1 MINSVPPRVTRS
13 RRLPLDRYVN
23 LLFTNYKK
31 NDDHWIACWMSKN
44 DGCVDSLQ
52 LEEVKTTL
60 CKRGGA
66 SCVPSGLP
74 LSIQLLHLDQ
84 TRIPMFRRAALGW
97 IRGLR
102 DFQTTHGPIF

>member
-1 MINSVPPRVTRS
+1 
-13 RRLPLDRYVN
+13 LDRYVN

-60 CKRGGA
+60 CKRGGPRA
-66 SCVPSGLP
+66 SLEPTPEHPAPASGSGLCKELYQQP
-74 LSIQLLHLDQ
+74 
-84 TRIPMFRRAALGW
+84 
-97 IRGLR
+97 GL
-102 DFQTTHGPIF
+102 PSSLPV

>member
-66 SCVPSGLP
+66 SCVPGAYPEASSSCI
-74 LSIQLLHLDQ
+74 SIRPGFLCIEGQS
-84 TRIPMFRRAALGW
+84 LGW
-97 IRGLR
+97 C
-102 DFQTTHGPIF
+102 

>member
-60 CKRGGA
+60 CKRVWGVAPGGPIPKHPAPA
-66 SCVPSGLP
+66 S
-74 LSIQLLHLDQ
+74 Q
-84 TRIPMFRRAALGW
+84 AALC
-97 IRGLR
+97 IALHRLP
-102 DFQTTHGPIF
+102 D